1 VQHAFQHNEVIEG
14 VVTGVNR
21 GGLEVDLSGIR
32 AFCPSSQIDAR
43 FPPSVSPKALVLTR
57 QKFKITSIV
66 DDGKEAIVSRR
77 ALVEADLRARAE
89 EARQHIQVGSVV
101 KGRVVSVKEYGVFLD
116 LGGIEGMIHITELS
130 HIRGARPHDL
140 VKVGEEIEA
149 KVLKITG
156 GHKPDEKPE
165 ATTPAP
171 TEGEEHEAIAA
182 AEQALEAHDEEHAAE
197 GEEHPE
203 AEAAP
208 STGEN
213 EAASAEGQPGAEG
226 AKEKPAKQPRKEK
239 KKVRSRTE
247 GLPRVVL
254 SRRAV
259 EPDPWAGIEK
269 RFPPGSVH
277 VGKVARMQPFGA
289 FIELVPGVDGLLH
302 VRELGEGKRLEHPNE
317 VLKDGQTV
325 NVRVERVEK
334 GAKRISLSV
343 VPEGVTE
350 ADLKKAIIPR
360 VGNIVKAKDVEHE
373 NNGLMWAQIEGS
385 IGKAGKGLIPPNES
399 NQPRGTDLRK
409 AYPLGTE
416 ITVKV
421 VEMER
426 GRPKLSI
433 KAALKD
439 EERQAYRAYQR
450 EAASKPVGTSL
461 ADKLR
466 AKLGNIGGGGSGR

>member
-1 VQHAFQHNEVIEG
+1 
-14 VVTGVNR
+14 
-21 GGLEVDLSGIR
+21 
-32 AFCPSSQIDAR
+32 
-43 FPPSVSPKALVLTR
+43 
-57 QKFKITSIV
+57 
-66 DDGKEAIVSRR
+66 
-77 ALVEADLRARAE
+77 
-89 EARQHIQVGSVV
+89 
-101 KGRVVSVKEYGVFLD
+101 
-116 LGGIEGMIHITELS
+116 
-130 HIRGARPHDL
+130 
-140 VKVGEEIEA
+140 
-149 KVLKITG
+149 
-156 GHKPDEKPE
+156 
-165 ATTPAP
+165 
-171 TEGEEHEAIAA
+171 
-182 AEQALEAHDEEHAAE
+182 
-197 GEEHPE
+197 
-203 AEAAP
+203 
-208 STGEN
+208 
-213 EAASAEGQPGAEG
+213 
-226 AKEKPAKQPRKEK
+226 
-239 KKVRSRTE
+239 
-247 GLPRVVL
+247 
-254 SRRAV
+254 
-259 EPDPWAGIEK
+259 
-269 RFPPGSVH
+269 VH
-277 VGKVARMQPFGA
+277 TGKVARMQPFGA

-302 VRELGEGKRLEHPNE
+302 VSELGEGKRLEHPNE

-360 VGNIVKAKDVEHE
+360 VGNIVKAKVVEHE